1 MSDSTLTAACDPS
14 RWVAWSRADLL
25 EAAGL
30 IPDDLKR
37 AIKRNRKLLDAKKVK
52 HFAFEGHVTSQRTY
66 EDHEAQLRAVELIY
80 DLAGLKAPRAQA
92 TPQAVGV
99 AVEIDPSTGV
109 VRVVAGAQV
118 REIVGKTA

>member
-1 MSDSTLTAACDPS
+1 VSDHTLTAACDPS
-14 RWVAWSRADLL
+14 RWVAWSRAELL

-37 AIKRNRKLLDAKKVK
+37 AVKRNRKLLDAKKVK
-52 HFAFEGHVTSQRTY
+52 HFASEGRVVSQRTY

-80 DLAGLKAPRAQA
+80 DLAGVKAPRAQA
-92 TPQAVGV
+92 TPQSVGV

-118 REIVGKTA
+118 RDMSGKSA